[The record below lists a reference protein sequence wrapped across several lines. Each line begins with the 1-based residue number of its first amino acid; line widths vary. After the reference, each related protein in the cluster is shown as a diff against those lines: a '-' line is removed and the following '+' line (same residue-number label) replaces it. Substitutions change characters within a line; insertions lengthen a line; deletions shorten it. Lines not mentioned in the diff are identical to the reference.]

1 MCVNGFLLLS
11 NFSFTGCSI
20 HYVVKILLDCSD
32 DLKVKKTLDEKI
44 LGVQQRV
51 TKGSCWP
58 TADCGQTSAER
69 EPGVL
74 FQVALFLSMLDWQ
87 YRSLCKLE
95 GPVTPALFLF
105 VALLFSLTI

>member
-11 NFSFTGCSI
+11 NFSFIGCSI

-32 DLKVKKTLDEKI
+32 DLKVKKTLNEKI

-58 TADCGQTSAER
+58 RADWADES
-69 EPGVL
+69 
-74 FQVALFLSMLDWQ
+74 
-87 YRSLCKLE
+87 
-95 GPVTPALFLF
+95 
-105 VALLFSLTI
+105 